1 MKLTGIVLC
10 GGKSKRMGQN
20 KALLK
25 LGNFT
30 LIEHV
35 IKTLSLVC
43 DEIILSVN
51 DESLD
56 ILPYRKVKDEIS
68 NIGPIAGFYS
78 TLSKSASENNLVVS
92 CDNPFI
98 NKMFLD
104 LLINES
110 NGFEIVLPVYKNKIQ
125 TTTGFFKKSIIPN
138 IKAQIDK
145 GNYVPVNIFE
155 NYNSRMLAITDENCP
170 GADKIFMNINCHEDF
185 ENAQKIYNEFPKH

>member
-25 LGNFT
+25 LGEYT

-35 IKTLSLVC
+35 IKTLNLVC

-51 DESLD
+51 DSSLD
-56 ILPYRKVKDEIS
+56 FLSYRKIKDEMS

-78 TLSKSASENNLVVS
+78 TLSQSTSENNLVVS
-92 CDNPFI
+92 CDNPFV

-110 NGFEIVLPVYKNKIQ
+110 NGFEIVLPVYQNKIQ
-125 TTTGFFKKSIIPN
+125 TTTGFFKKSAASIIKN
-138 IKAQIDK
+138 QIDK
-145 GNYVPVNIFE
+145 GNYVPVNIFD
-155 NYNSRMLAITDENCP
+155 NYNTKMLEITEENCP
-170 GADKIFMNINCHEDF
+170 GADKIFMNINSHEDF
-185 ENAQKIYNEFPKH
+185 EKAQKMYYEYGKH